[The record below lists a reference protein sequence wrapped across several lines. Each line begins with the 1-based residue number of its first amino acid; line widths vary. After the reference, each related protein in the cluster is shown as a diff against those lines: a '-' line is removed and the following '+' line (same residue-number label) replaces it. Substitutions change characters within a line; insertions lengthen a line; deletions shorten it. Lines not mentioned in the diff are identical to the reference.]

1 MTEDKEQRMN
11 VIFLGPPGVGKGTM
25 ADRTK
30 DLLGVPH
37 VSTGVLFRENV
48 SRQTVLGLK
57 VKSIIDR
64 GDLVPDEVT
73 VTMVKNRIEQPDVRK
88 GFILDG
94 FPRTIPQAEALK
106 DITRL
111 DHVINLFCPNDV
123 LLKRLTG
130 RRFCAKCGRTY
141 HLDLMP
147 PRAADTC
154 DDDSTKLSTR
164 DDDRLEA
171 VQNRL
176 QVYVESTEPLIAW
189 YKDHRLLRGVDASG
203 SPDDVFKAVRKALGR

>member
-1 MTEDKEQRMN
+1 MN

-25 ADRTK
+25 ADRTT

-37 VSTGVLFRENV
+37 ISTGVLFRENV
-48 SRQTVLGLK
+48 SRQTELGLK
-57 VKSIIDR
+57 VKGILDR

-73 VTMVKNRIEQPDVRK
+73 VTMVKNRLDQPDARQ

-106 DITRL
+106 DITL
-111 DHVINLFCPNDV
+111 IEYVINLFCPNEV

-141 HLDLMP
+141 HLDFMP

-154 DDDSTKLSTR
+154 DDDSTRLSIR

-176 QVYVESTEPLIAW
+176 QVYIESTEPLIAW
-189 YKDHRLLRGVDASG
+189 YKGHHLLHEVDASG
-203 SPDDVFKAVRKALGR
+203 SPDAVFKAVRKVLGR